1 MHDTANKK
9 VSGALPI
16 TFPVALT
23 CLAYLDAMLL
33 RLFSPLDFPA
43 YDSES
48 FYASKAL
55 RRTRGMADHHR

>member
-33 RLFSPLDFPA
+33 VEIRSTAAYTYTVLLKVVLTSGLLRIRL
-43 YDSES
+43 
-48 FYASKAL
+48 
-55 RRTRGMADHHR
+55 